1 MLGSYAMEA
10 KERVVALVRERGL
23 EHRDEPFELSSGE
36 LSNDFVDGK
45 RAICDG
51 EGMRAAGQAALDA
64 LAAVGVTNFDAAGGL
79 TMGADPLAHAIAIV
93 GDVKWFS
100 VRKEAKEHG
109 TSRKIEGWP
118 PDSGARLVLVD
129 DAFTTGSSFK
139 KAYDAIVSLDIS
151 IVAAV
156 ALVDRGE
163 RAQRFFADLKI
174 PYASIVSYRD
184 LGIPPVG

>member
-1 MLGSYAMEA
+1 MEA
-10 KERVVALVRERGL
+10 KGRVVALVRERGL

-51 EGMRAAGQAALDA
+51 EGMRTAGQAALDA
-64 LAAVGVTNFDAAGGL
+64 LASVGVTNFDAAGGL
-79 TMGADPLAHAIAIV
+79 TMGADPLAHAIAVV

-100 VRKEAKEHG
+100 VRKEAKDHG
-109 TSRKIEGWP
+109 TGRKIEGWQP
-118 PDSGARLVLVD
+118 VPGARLVLVD
-129 DAFTTGSSFK
+129 DAFTTGGSFK
-139 KAYDAIVSLDIS
+139 KAYDAIISLDIS
-151 IVAAV
+151 IAIAGAV

-163 RAQRFFADLKI
+163 RAQHFFANLKI
-174 PYASIVSYRD
+174 PYASIVTYRD